1 MAKAPERHY
10 PSEEARRRAE
20 RMRELARDADRVAA
34 PMFLLNIAEAE
45 LEAQGVVNAAAG
57 EYLADIEIEG
67 GEVVATIFKPEQKG

>member
-10 PSEEARRRAE
+10 PTPEARHRAE
-20 RMRELARDADRVAA
+20 RMRERMREANREDA

-57 EYLADIEIEG
+57 EYLADIEIED